1 MWKCVHIQYT
11 YVVHLLSFLLP
22 RAFWNWQNICMHMRS
37 HMLTVESW
45 PFYLFFFFL
54 LWKKCTILLPNG
66 LFFPF
71 VCIIWIIYR
80 PSALLCIINIT
91 YNRITLKIDE
101 IHQAISELWV
111 WLFFSGWIWSL
122 FSSANCP
129 LYSRVIRYCSH
140 LTPKCNL
147 ITILIVTDFKSL
159 LKKEK
164 ICGFHLRI
172 QMIRCSAS
180 KGYDPSFPLENNS
193 RSCVV
198 THSSN
203 SFADML
209 LTFW

>member
-1 MWKCVHIQYT
+1 
-11 YVVHLLSFLLP
+11 
-22 RAFWNWQNICMHMRS
+22 MHMRS

-45 PFYLFFFFL
+45 PVYLFFFF
-54 LWKKCTILLPNG
+54 
-66 LFFPF
+66 FFFFCGKNVSSSFLTVCFSF

-111 WLFFSGWIWSL
+111 WLIFSGWIWSW

-147 ITILIVTDFKSL
+147 ITILIVTHFKCL
-159 LKKEK
+159 LNRKKSVVFILEYRWL
-164 ICGFHLRI
+164 G
-172 QMIRCSAS
+172 CSAS

-203 SFADML
+203 SLADML
-209 LTFW
+209 STFW